1 MTKKGKIFLVTVALV
16 LALAPAAFSAL
27 TAVGPVIP
35 DADGNPLTAPW
46 APPFALGA
54 PTGFNGFPVWY
65 RDSLGQTVI
74 LAPQDPLTIW
84 DPVIDG
90 NAFSAQIQ
98 WGSEAMYWTGDASI
112 PTPLGGDPVGGSADL
127 IMALEAA
134 FATGDA
140 APGEQI
146 VFARIRIR
154 IDTDIPG
161 PYTVYHPYGVSTFT
175 VDPANTGTRAINST
189 VDVGIGA
196 QGDFTGALKGDI
208 GPFLR
213 QVAGA
218 PAGYLGDGTP
228 GLVTGSIIPS
238 ALHPSG
244 FQNFFRVEGPP
255 GFGNIQTN
263 NLAITGKL
271 FTGVPFKLGRTT
283 FSRDANNF
291 AEVFANAPTPLPP
304 GVALTANLP
313 GQAPQPL
320 TRVGAV
326 FFGRFQFP
334 NPLPAQVTVTAT
346 ATGKTPTSQQSNL
359 VDVIIINQAT
369 YSVTTKTLTIGATS
383 TDSQATL
390 RGFGWLGAG
399 AAGQPLAGPAG
410 QLTVFNN
417 VLSPPTSVT
426 VRSALGGSEAVKT
439 VILP

>member
-1 MTKKGKIFLVTVALV
+1 MIKKSKVILLAAVLV
-16 LALAPAAFSAL
+16 LAFAQVAFPAL
-27 TAVGPVIP
+27 RAVGPVIP

-84 DPVIDG
+84 DPVING

-154 IDTDIPG
+154 IDTDIAG
-161 PYTVYHPYGVSTFT
+161 PYTVYHPYGVNTFT
-175 VDPANTGTRAINST
+175 VDQANTGTRAINST

-196 QGDFTGALKGDI
+196 QGVFTGALKGDI

-213 QVAGA
+213 QVNGA
-218 PAGYLGDGTP
+218 PAGYLGDGTFGP
-228 GLVTGSIIPS
+228 VTGSPVPS
-238 ALHPSG
+238 LLHPSG

-255 GFGNIQTN
+255 GFATLHTTDI
-263 NLAITGKL
+263 AVTGKL
-271 FTGVPFKLGRTT
+271 FTGVPFTISRTT
-283 FSRDANNF
+283 FTRAANNF
-291 AEVFANAPTPLPP
+291 AEVFVNLTTPIPA
-304 GVALTANLP
+304 GVAFTANLP

-320 TRVGAV
+320 SRVGANV
-326 FFGRFQFP
+326 FGRFQFP
-334 NPLPAQVTVTAT
+334 NALPAQVTVTGT

-369 YSVTTKTLTIGATS
+369 YSVANRTLTIAATS
-383 TDSQATL
+383 TDSLAAL
-390 RGFGWLGAG
+390 RGFGWVGAT
-399 AAGQPLAGPAG
+399 AAGQQLAGPAG
-410 QLTVFNN
+410 QLGVFNN
-417 VLSPPTSVT
+417 VNVAPETIT
-426 VRSALGGSEAVKT
+426 VKSALGGSESVKT